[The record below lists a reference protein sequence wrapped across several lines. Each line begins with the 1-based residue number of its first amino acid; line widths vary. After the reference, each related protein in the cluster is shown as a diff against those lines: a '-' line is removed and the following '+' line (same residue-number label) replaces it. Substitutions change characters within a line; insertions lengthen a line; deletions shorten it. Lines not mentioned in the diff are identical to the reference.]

1 MNEKVRMKTARN
13 VLAATM
19 ALLAFRA
26 FGQFAVDWSTVDGGG
41 GSSTGGVFSVTGT
54 IGQPDAGT
62 MSGGNFTLHG
72 GFWGATA
79 VVQSPGAPLLSICVT
94 NQSVI
99 LAWPSP
105 SAGFQLQEAPA
116 VGTTNW
122 LDVAA
127 SPQMNGGE
135 KQVTLP
141 VPPGKRFYRLH
152 KP

>member
-1 MNEKVRMKTARN
+1 MSAKVRMKTARN
-13 VLAATM
+13 VLAATV
-19 ALLAFRA
+19 ALLALRA

-79 VVQSPGAPLLSICVT
+79 VVQSPGVPLLSITVT
-94 NQSVI
+94 NQTVV
-99 LAWPSP
+99 LTWPAP
-105 SAGFQLQEAPA
+105 ATGYQLQEASEL
-116 VGTTNW
+116 GTTNW
-122 LDVAA
+122 FAVAA
-127 SPQMNGGE
+127 SPQLNGGE

-141 VPPGKRFYRLH
+141 VPVGNRFYRLH